1 MFKSGN
7 QISRALHGR
16 HDDAERLRL
25 GARDRLRPALLE
37 RLTDHDRLQAIEMEP
52 PGTSSA
58 ALRSAVMRDLVW
70 LLNCTAMAADVDLDA
85 YPQVHR
91 SVLNYGI
98 LPLSGK
104 HLSELDSQEL
114 AGSLRRAILAFEP
127 RLLPDTLQ
135 VHCVSDPDSLSLHNE
150 LAFEIRAQ
158 LWSQPYPVEFL
169 VRSDVD
175 IETGHTKL
183 HDLVAG

>member
-1 MFKSGN
+1 MLKSGN
-7 QISRALHGR
+7 QVSRALQGR

-37 RLTDHDRLQAIEMEP
+37 RLTDHDRLQGIELEP

-70 LLNCTAMAADVDLDA
+70 LLNCTAMAADVDLEA

-114 AGSLRRAILAFEP
+114 AGSLRRAILKFEP

-135 VHCVSDPDSLSLHNE
+135 VRCVSDPDSLSLHNE

-183 HDLVAG
+183 HNLVAD

>member
-1 MFKSGN
+1 MLKPGP
-7 QISRALHGR
+7 QAARTPR
-16 HDDAERLRL
+16 QDQAERVRL
-25 GARDRLRPALLE
+25 GARDRLLPALLE
-37 RLTDHDRLQAIEMEP
+37 RLTDHERLQASEMEP
-52 PGTSSA
+52 PGTSTS
-58 ALRSAVMRDLVW
+58 ALRSAVMRDLAW

-85 YPQVHR
+85 FPQVHR

-114 AGSLRRAILAFEP
+114 AASLRRAILQFEP
-127 RLLPDTLQ
+127 RLLPASL
-135 VHCVSDPDSLSLHNE
+135 VVRCVSDPASLSLHNE

-169 VRSDVD
+169 VRSDID
-175 IETGHTKL
+175 IETGHTRL
-183 HDLVAG
+183 HNLVAD